1 MVIKM
6 DTIGSS
12 HGAAA
17 INYAMDKNRSEAR
30 EPRPEFL
37 RANFF
42 EIDSIT
48 GEPPMPTEIYDQM
61 KLQQE
66 RSRHNVK
73 DPFFRIEICP
83 PQEECQT
90 WTEKDWQKCL
100 DDAIRHLD
108 RTDCISNKS
117 GKIIGHHT
125 DLQHS
130 QWVATIHR
138 DTDNWHIHLVANRL
152 TMDGKMQDGH
162 RCKERAKDAANAF
175 AQERGWVK
183 AEDRPNQRKNN
194 INIDAYNILR
204 DMKSFSFE
212 EYFSRLRAKGW
223 LVEETRDS
231 NGICRGYSVGEE
243 IRKPNGELSS
253 VIKFKSSELGHSR
266 DLMPSR
272 IKATWQKIQNKKTQ
286 EPRKVEKPA
295 VKVEEPKRTAT
306 VVSTPSEPVK
316 PSTVSYRHEGKS
328 FEIPK
333 HIDDVIR
340 ENITL
345 PKAEDYEGEWGGV
358 PKMPEMPEVAGTAAA
373 IFAGYIDA
381 ATTVAPSSGGGGG
394 STGVWRDKDKDD
406 ESRARSAAQ
415 QASRMHTPPHSPKI
429 RRGRH

>member
-6 DTIGSS
+6 NTIGSS

-17 INYAMDKNRSEAR
+17 INYAMDKNKSEAR

-37 RANFF
+37 RVNYF
-42 EIDSIT
+42 EMDSLT
-48 GEPPMPTEIYDQM
+48 GEPPMPTEIHDQM
-61 KLQQE
+61 KLLQE

-83 PQEECQT
+83 PQEECKN
-90 WTEKDWQKCL
+90 WTEKEWQKCL
-100 DDAIRHLD
+100 DDAIYHLD
-108 RTDCISNKS
+108 HTDCISNKS
-117 GKIIGHHT
+117 GKILGHHT

-162 RCKERAKDAANAF
+162 RCKERAKSAANAF
-175 AQERGWVK
+175 AQKRGWVK

-194 INIDAYNILR
+194 INRDAYNILR
-204 DMKSFSFE
+204 NMTSFNFE
-212 EYFSRLRAKGW
+212 DYFARLRARGW

-231 NGICRGYSVGEE
+231 SGVCRGYSVGEE
-243 IRKPNGELSS
+243 IRKPDGKLSS

-272 IKATWQKIQNKKTQ
+272 IKATWQKIQNEKVQ
-286 EPRKVEKPA
+286 DARKVEKPTI
-295 VKVEEPKRTAT
+295 KVEEPKRLAT
-306 VVSTPSEPVK
+306 VVSSPSEPVK
-316 PSTVSYRHEGKS
+316 PSTVSCEYEGEK

-340 ENITL
+340 ENIAL
-345 PKAEDYEGEWGGV
+345 PDEEDYEGEREGI
-358 PKMPEMPEVAGTAAA
+358 PEMPELDEVAETAAA
-373 IFAGYIDA
+373 IFVGYIAA

-394 STGVWRDKDKDD
+394 STGGWRDKND
-406 ESRARSAAQ
+406 EERAKNAAL
-415 QASRMHTPPHSPKI
+415 QASQMHTPAHSPKV
-429 RRGRH
+429 RRGRKR